1 MSLESIEH
9 RLTPLLPRLGSVN
22 ARVKIVCDKDG
33 VVHLDA
39 TQSPA
44 VMTFAD
50 GPADCTI
57 RISKANLE
65 KLIDGKLDPMVA
77 FAMGRLKVDGSKGV
91 AAKLTG
97 VFG

>member
-1 MSLESIEH
+1 MSVETMED

-33 VVHLDA
+33 IIHLDA
-39 TQSPA
+39 TQKPA
-44 VMTFAD
+44 VMTFGD

-57 RISKANLE
+57 KISRANLE
-65 KLIDGKLDPMVA
+65 KLIDGRLDPMVA
-77 FAMGRLKVDGSKGV
+77 FAMGRLKVDGPKSI
-91 AAKLTG
+91 AAKLTA

>member
-1 MSLESIEH
+1 MSLESIES
-9 RLTPLLPRLGSVN
+9 RLTPLLPRLGPVN
-22 ARVKIVCDKDG
+22 AKVKIVVDKTDII
-33 VVHLDA
+33 HLDA
-39 TQSPA
+39 TQTPA

-57 RISKANLE
+57 KMSRGNLE
-65 KLIDGKLDPMVA
+65 KLIDGKMDPMVA
-77 FAMGRLKVDGSKGV
+77 FAMGRLKVDGSKSV